1 MAKTSSKKHIFAKYD
16 VVIKAKATT
25 TRIVDINN
33 EIVRFESNDKGQV
46 IRKHYSGV
54 HWDTVESTTLLDG
67 NATLT
72 IRYLHIT
79 NKGESHEYFEAYC
92 MSLCITGCL
101 TKKLMHLDYN
111 KPNTHLNSN

>member
-1 MAKTSSKKHIFAKYD
+1 MAKTSSKKRISAKYD
-16 VVIKAKATT
+16 VVIKAKATG
-25 TRIVDINN
+25 R
-33 EIVRFESNDKGQV
+33 RFESNDKGQV
-46 IRKHYSGV
+46 IGKHYSRV
-54 HWDTVESTTLLDG
+54 HWDTVESTTLPDG

-79 NKGESHEYFEAYC
+79 NKGESHEYFEVYC
-92 MSLCITGCL
+92 MSVCITGCL